1 MIIKL
6 DKKEYCNYAE
16 SLLNSDKAHIYEE
29 CNNFENFYEIY
40 EDWKEALL
48 EDGPD
53 SEAFYE
59 DEEAAEAVIAL
70 AFENPNA
77 EITPEMK
84 VFLVYIYECAIVA
97 GDAKAMESY
106 GNIFYSGTLGVQDF
120 NMAKKLY
127 EMAVAHGLD
136 ESLLNLGYIYYYG
149 RCGEQDYQKAYE
161 CFSKYAL
168 ISDDTQSYYKLA
180 DLYFHGRYVQEDKI
194 YAYRLLCKALAIE
207 TDKPEDE
214 TDARSLSGIFKR
226 LADCMYYGFGTE
238 IDYDG
243 ALMAYHNAEHS
254 YYELLKMGDN
264 MVRNLYD
271 ECIEMQGKCRE
282 KLQKSLLSC

>member
-1 MIIKL
+1 MNIKL
-6 DKKEYCNYAE
+6 DKKEYCTHAQ
-16 SLLNSDKAHIYEE
+16 SLLRSDKAHIYKDSA
-29 CNNFENFYEIY
+29 NFEEFYEIY
-40 EDWKEALL
+40 EDWNEALL
-48 EDGPD
+48 EDGPNAD
-53 SEAFYE
+53 AFYE
-59 DEEAAEAVIAL
+59 DEEAAEAVINL
-70 AFENPNA
+70 AFENPNV
-77 EITPEMK
+77 EIIPEMRN
-84 VFLVYIYECAIVA
+84 FLEYIYECAIEA

-106 GNIFYSGTLGVQDF
+106 GNMFYSGTLGVQDF
-120 NMAKKLY
+120 NKAKVLY

-136 ESLLNLGYIYYYG
+136 ESLVNLGYIYYYG
-149 RCGEQDYQKAYE
+149 RCGEPDYQKAYE
-161 CFSKYAL
+161 CFSKHAL

-180 DLYFHGRYVQEDKI
+180 DMYFYGHYVKEDKS
-194 YAYRLLCKALAIE
+194 YAYHLLSKALAME
-207 TDKPEDE
+207 TDKPEGE

-264 MVRNLYD
+264 MVRNLYE

-282 KLQKSLLSC
+282 KLMKELQ

>member
-1 MIIKL
+1 MNIKL
-6 DKKEYCNYAE
+6 DKKEYCTYAQ
-16 SLLNSDKAHIYEE
+16 SLLRSDKAHIYKDSE
-29 CNNFENFYEIY
+29 NFEEFYEIY
-40 EDWKEALL
+40 EDWNEAH
-48 EDGPD
+48 GPNAD
-53 SEAFYE
+53 AFYE
-59 DEEAAEAVIAL
+59 DEEAAEAVINL
-70 AFENPNA
+70 AFGNPNV
-77 EITPEMK
+77 EIIPEMRK
-84 VFLVYIYECAIVA
+84 FLEYIYECAIEA
-97 GDAKAMESY
+97 GDAQAMESY
-106 GNIFYSGTLGVQDF
+106 GNLFYSGRLGVQDF
-120 NMAKKLY
+120 NKAKELY

-136 ESLLNLGYIYYYG
+136 ESLVNLGYIYYYG
-149 RCGEQDYQKAYE
+149 RCGEPDYQKAYE

-194 YAYRLLCKALAIE
+194 YAYRLLCKALAME
-207 TDKPEDE
+207 TDKPEGE

-243 ALMAYHNAEHS
+243 ALMTYHNAEHS

-282 KLQKSLLSC
+282 KLVKELL